1 MMIVLNTLPDVPHHY
16 VDKGVFYEGEE
27 DEECAGGHEHVNR
40 LKTKDMNMI
49 VKQDIEKINERKVC
63 REIRLRLVL
72 TLLPKSP
79 NAEEVS
85 LTSKIFCIF
94 TFM

>member
-1 MMIVLNTLPDVPHHY
+1 MATLAPVLYPIMMIITIIMMIVLNTLPDVPHHY

-49 VKQDIEKINERKVC
+49 VKQDIEKIDERKVC
-63 REIRLRLVL
+63 REIN
-72 TLLPKSP
+72 P
-79 NAEEVS
+79 NHPRR
-85 LTSKIFCIF
+85 KRFH
-94 TFM
+94 

>member
-49 VKQDIEKINERKVC
+49 VKQDIEKIDERKVC
-63 REIRLRLVL
+63 YEIRLRLVL
-72 TLLPKSP
+72 TLLPNHPRRKR
-79 NAEEVS
+79 
-85 LTSKIFCIF
+85 FH
-94 TFM
+94 

>member
-40 LKTKDMNMI
+40 LKTKD
-49 VKQDIEKINERKVC
+49 INK
-63 REIRLRLVL
+63 
-72 TLLPKSP
+72 
-79 NAEEVS
+79 
-85 LTSKIFCIF
+85 
-94 TFM
+94 

>member
-1 MMIVLNTLPDVPHHY
+1 MIVLNTLPDVPHHY

-49 VKQDIEKINERKVC
+49 VKQDIEKIDETKVF
-63 REIRLRLVL
+63 RETQIGFNAP
-72 TLLPKSP
+72 PKSP